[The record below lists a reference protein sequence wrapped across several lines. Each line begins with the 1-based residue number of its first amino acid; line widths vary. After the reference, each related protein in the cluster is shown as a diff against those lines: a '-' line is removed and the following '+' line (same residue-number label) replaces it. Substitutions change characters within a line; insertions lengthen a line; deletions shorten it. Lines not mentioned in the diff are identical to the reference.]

1 MLRHDAAR
9 IQPADC
15 SAGRDSGR
23 VEHTRRL
30 AEPARRAPNGGA
42 RAGGRSRDRRARSH
56 VDDRRGCRDPAAL
69 SQVDIQAS
77 ENSAIRAPPIRALLG
92 VLGAGATQM
101 AGETESLMRAL
112 TPRREDGKGSIG
124 GDEVM
129 APIARLSARIPE
141 ALAEKVKIRAV
152 KEKRTVQDLLI
163 DALELYLRT
172 PL

>member
-1 MLRHDAAR
+1 
-9 IQPADC
+9 
-15 SAGRDSGR
+15 
-23 VEHTRRL
+23 
-30 AEPARRAPNGGA
+30 
-42 RAGGRSRDRRARSH
+42 
-56 VDDRRGCRDPAAL
+56 
-69 SQVDIQAS
+69 
-77 ENSAIRAPPIRALLG
+77 
-92 VLGAGATQM
+92 M

-172 PL
+172 PLKKGGES